1 MQHVYIYR
9 RKALI
14 YLILTILC
22 SSSITLLFRFTE
34 KKDLNK
40 YGMLCTNYIICIAS
54 SLYFTG
60 YNSNV
65 IPSGHDGMK
74 ALGFGIINGFIY
86 LAGLVL
92 NQRNVKTNGPI
103 MTATFS
109 RLGLLIPITGSII
122 FLGERPGVIK
132 ISGMLLAVFAIIFV
146 SSGNGKEESASKG
159 FKEKSWL
166 IIMLVVSGASG
177 LLTKIFQHTG
187 NGQWDNQFL
196 LYTFTIAFILCTLLL
211 IKSGKR
217 IRFTD
222 ILYGIALGL
231 PNYMSC
237 RFELKAL
244 NQVPAFIVFPSESI
258 CTILVVSLFSMVI
271 FKEKIT
277 KKQVISIL
285 IIMAALV
292 LLNM

>member
-1 MQHVYIYR
+1 M
-9 RKALI
+9 I
-14 YLILTILC
+14 YLIFAILC

-34 KKDLNK
+34 KKDINK
-40 YGMLCTNYIICIAS
+40 YGMLCTNYLICIAS

-60 YNSNV
+60 YSSNV
-65 IPSGHDGMK
+65 IPSGHQGTM
-74 ALGFGIINGFIY
+74 AFGFGIVNGVIY

-122 FLGERPGVIK
+122 LLGERPGAIK
-132 ISGMLLAVFAIIFV
+132 ILGILLAVFAIIFV
-146 SSGNGKEESASKG
+146 SSNNGKEETASKG

-166 IIMLVVSGASG
+166 IIMLVVSGTSG
-177 LLTKIFQHTG
+177 LLTKIFQYTG

-196 LYTFTIAFILCTLLL
+196 LYTFSMAFVLCTILLV
-211 IKSGKR
+211 KSGKK
-217 IRFTD
+217 IKPED
-222 ILYGIALGL
+222 VLYGIALGL
-231 PNYMSC
+231 PNYMSS

-244 NQVPAFIVFPSESI
+244 NQIPAFIVFPSESI

-292 LLNM
+292 LLNI

>member
-1 MQHVYIYR
+1 M
-9 RKALI
+9 I
-14 YLILTILC
+14 YLIFAILC

-34 KKDLNK
+34 KKDINK
-40 YGMLCTNYIICIAS
+40 YGMLCTNYLACIAS
-54 SLYFTG
+54 ALYFTG
-60 YNSNV
+60 YSSDI
-65 IPSGHDGMK
+65 IPSGHDGMM
-74 ALGFGIINGFIY
+74 AFGFGIINGAIY
-86 LAGLVL
+86 LAGLIL

-109 RLGLLIPITGSII
+109 RLGLLIPIAGSIV
-122 FLGERPGVIK
+122 FLGERPGAVK
-132 ISGMLLAVFAIIFV
+132 ILGILLALFAIIFV
-146 SSGNGKEESASKG
+146 STSNGKEESNTNG

-177 LLTKIFQHTG
+177 LLTKIFQYTG

-196 LYTFTIAFILCTLLL
+196 LYTFSMAFVLCAILLV
-211 IKSGKR
+211 KSGKK
-217 IRFTD
+217 IRLAD
-222 ILYGIALGL
+222 LLYGIALGL
-231 PNYMSC
+231 PNYMSS

-244 NQVPAFIVFPSESI
+244 NQIPAFIVFPSESI

-285 IIMAALV
+285 TIMAALV
-292 LLNM
+292 LLNI